1 MSIARPH
8 SWLKA
13 IQIWIAGYMERS
25 DMCPVDNGYGKCL
38 KDISLQGVLTD
49 TPRVCPLIP
58 ETPCGVP
65 GYPNPWLPAMNTCQ
79 VDII

>member
-49 TPRVCPLIP
+49 TLRVYLPLP
-58 ETPCGVP
+58 ETPCDVP
-65 GYPNPWLPAMNTCQ
+65 GYPNPWLPAMSISH
-79 VDII
+79 VDMI